1 MKEASYGAYD
11 KLALKQFK
19 AIATVKLLPPR
30 RPQGN
35 NSSFSSSFIL
45 KKHRCRSFHKALG
58 VGFVTFPTMYDFCFV
73 ANQ

>member
-19 AIATVKLLPPR
+19 AIETVKLLPPR

-35 NSSFSSSFIL
+35 DNIFSSS
-45 KKHRCRSFHKALG
+45 
-58 VGFVTFPTMYDFCFV
+58 
-73 ANQ
+73 